1 MVAMSHKDPKVF
13 FSCNKNWQICSFD
26 FTYRKVSAESFQ
38 FRVQKFNV
46 VDDHFY
52 GINDKGP
59 ASLKRR
65 SQTVVSKFEDLV
77 IYRGSHICT
86 RAFCQQFQK
95 MFTSDSECEK
105 LITIQI
111 LKKKKIEDKQ
121 SEKYIRKLR
130 EYVDTYFQKEQRMIK
145 RNQVDEQ
152 KKALIAQ

>member
-1 MVAMSHKDPKVF
+1 
-13 FSCNKNWQICSFD
+13 
-26 FTYRKVSAESFQ
+26 
-38 FRVQKFNV
+38 
-46 VDDHFY
+46 
-52 GINDKGP
+52 
-59 ASLKRR
+59 
-65 SQTVVSKFEDLV
+65 
-77 IYRGSHICT
+77 
-86 RAFCQQFQK
+86 